1 MKNKDKDIKFYM
13 LVSLAIIVPVFI
25 SILYIILLSKWIKPT
40 SYGFLFF
47 NYSCIIVTYKEV
59 IYIKILLNLIAGLFF
74 LVGVII
80 SLKNKNNK
88 SLINISI
95 ASAFVVLIY
104 LLVFDILPECSE
116 LLTGDKRYLILAGI
130 FIGFTCIFLLE
141 KLIPNHS
148 HYENIDHHEKH
159 LTHIGTITSLALI
172 LHNMVEGMSI
182 YAITS
187 SDLKSGL
194 LCLFGVGMH
203 NIPFGI
209 EITTLLEKENKT
221 KKWIYLILLIFST
234 FIGGLII
241 LLFERYMTDDVLG
254 VLLSISVGM
263 ILYLLIFELFTELKE
278 NFNKS
283 SIIGLLIGL
292 IIMIIG
298 LII

>member
-1 MKNKDKDIKFYM
+1 M
-13 LVSLAIIVPVFI
+13 
-25 SILYIILLSKWIKPT
+25 
-40 SYGFLFF
+40 
-47 NYSCIIVTYKEV
+47 
-59 IYIKILLNLIAGLFF
+59 IKIKLLLNLIAGLFF
-74 LVGVII
+74 LIGVLI

-88 SLINISI
+88 SLVNISV
-95 ASAFVVLIY
+95 ASAFIVLIY
-104 LLVFDILPECSE
+104 LSIFDILPECLE
-116 LLTGDKRYLILAGI
+116 MLGTEKIYLLFIGILAGFLSI
-130 FIGFTCIFLLE
+130 LLLE

-148 HYENIDHHEKH
+148 HYKNLEHHEKH
-159 LTHIGTITSLALI
+159 LNHIGIITSLALI
-172 LHNMVEGMSI
+172 LHNIVEGISI
-182 YAITS
+182 YAISS

-209 EITTLLEKENKT
+209 EITTLLNKEKTN
-221 KKWIYLILLIFST
+221 KKWIYLTLLTFST

-241 LLFERYMTDDVLG
+241 LLFERYMTDLLLG
-254 VLLSISVGM
+254 FMLSLSLGM

-283 SIIGLLIGL
+283 CIIGIIIGL

>member
-1 MKNKDKDIKFYM
+1 M
-13 LVSLAIIVPVFI
+13 
-25 SILYIILLSKWIKPT
+25 
-40 SYGFLFF
+40 
-47 NYSCIIVTYKEV
+47 
-59 IYIKILLNLIAGLFF
+59 IYIKILFNLIAGLFF
-74 LVGVII
+74 LIGVFI
-80 SLKNKNNK
+80 SLKNKKNK

-104 LLVFDILPECSE
+104 LLIFDIVPEAIE
-116 LLTGDKRYLILAGI
+116 MITEGKRYLIVLGI
-130 FIGFTCIFLLE
+130 IIGFSIIFALE

-148 HYENIDHHEKH
+148 HFENINHHEKH
-159 LTHIGTITSLALI
+159 LNHIGIVTSLALI
-172 LHNMVEGMSI
+172 LHNIVEGMSI

-209 EITTLLEKENKT
+209 EITTLLDKENNK
-221 KKWIYLILLIFST
+221 KKWIYLLLLTFST

-241 LLFERYMTDDVLG
+241 LLFENYMTDTILG
-254 VLLSISVGM
+254 FMLSISIGM

-283 SIIGLLIGL
+283 SIIGILIGF